1 MAKAIKATGP
11 IPATCMCVAERP
23 GKEEASRGYVLC
35 GPSGKELDRYLL
47 TESGLDRANV
57 FCTNLVKDY
66 RDGANPEE
74 WEVER
79 DWQQIIGEIQR
90 VQPRYILAM
99 GAWSA
104 RAFLGHDTEMDWCNG
119 LHFPLTW
126 EIGRFTVMPVIH
138 VAAGLHQPSAQVKI
152 AHGFRQFGKLV
163 HGQSLPCGHL
173 RPLSQCSYSDSIIT
187 INGNSVIAMDTEGT
201 VEQPWGFSYSVRAG
215 QASVQHHRQRQRNWN
230 CKAVQDATI
239 VLHNA
244 LSHDLPI
251 LRRYGVRVGKFEDT
265 MLKAALLGTE
275 PLSLK
280 ALARR
285 HCGMRMQ
292 EYSDIVAEAR
302 REKALQYLNSVVE
315 WATERAE
322 VKP

>member
-1 MAKAIKATGP
+1 MKVIRSTGP
-11 IPATCMCVAERP
+11 VPATCMVVAERP
-23 GKEEASRGYVLC
+23 GIEEARRGYVLC
-35 GPSGKELDRYLL
+35 GKSGLELDRYLL

-57 FCTNLVKDY
+57 YCTNLVKDY

-74 WEVER
+74 YEVRR
-79 DWQQIIGEIQR
+79 DWPLLVEEFSR
-90 VQPRYILAM
+90 VRPKFVLAL

-104 RAFLGHDTEMDWCNG
+104 RAFCGLDVEMEWANG
-119 LHFPLTW
+119 LHFPTRW
-126 EIGRFTVMPVIH
+126 EVSGNFTAMPVIH

-163 HGQSLPCGHL
+163 HGQSLSCGHL

-201 VEQPWGFSYSVRAG
+201 VERPWGLSYSVRAG

-230 CKAVQDATI
+230 CKSVRDCTI

-244 LSHDLPI
+244 LSDDIPI
-251 LRRYGVRVGKFEDT
+251 LRRYGVKVQRFEDT

-292 EYSDIVAEAR
+292 EYNDIVAEAR
-302 REKALQYLNSVVE
+302 HEKALQYLNNVVE
-315 WATERAE
+315 WAIERE
-322 VKP
+322 TR